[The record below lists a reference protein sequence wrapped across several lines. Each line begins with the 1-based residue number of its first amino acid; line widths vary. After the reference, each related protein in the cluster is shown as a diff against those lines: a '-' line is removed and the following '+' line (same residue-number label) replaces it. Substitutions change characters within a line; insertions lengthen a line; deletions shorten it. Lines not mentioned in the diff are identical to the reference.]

1 MVRAQQTRLH
11 LSLARSGQRLQR
23 WAQNPWRRASLLLI
37 VLLSAFACGNAVAT
51 ITGALALL
59 DPVAALVSVVL
70 VESAIRLRRPLLQA
84 GGDPLTL
91 QLLDMARI
99 GLLYGLLLE
108 GFKLL

>member
-1 MVRAQQTRLH
+1 MRAQQTRFQ
-11 LSLARSGQRLQR
+11 LSLVRSGQRLQA

-37 VLLSAFACGNAVAT
+37 VLLTTFACGNAVAT
-51 ITGALALL
+51 VTAVMELL
-59 DPVAALVSVVL
+59 DPVAALVCVVL
-70 VESAIRLRRPLLQA
+70 VELAIRLRRPLLLA
-84 GGDPLTL
+84 GGDPLGL